1 MKTVTTLLIAA
12 VLIGCKPN
20 LGRTIAQGDV
30 MFPGKPEPY
39 TAQTNIVSL
48 KFTEMVAIQDV
59 AKEVKF
65 NTYSPIWNDKG
76 IFKIYID
83 AGTTPIHLIIHTEDN
98 KQFNL
103 VVSPSSEKLDVTRYQ
118 WTRGDKVIDLSE
130 GLVN

>member
-1 MKTVTTLLIAA
+1 MGIIRNANPFKMKHSIFTILLLATLTTA
-12 VLIGCKPN
+12 
-20 LGRTIAQGDV
+20 
-30 MFPGKPEPY
+30 
-39 TAQTNIVSL
+39 AQTNVVSL

-65 NTYSPIWNDKG
+65 NTYSPVWNDKG
-76 IFKIYID
+76 IFKIFID
-83 AGTTPIHLIIHTEDN
+83 AETTPIHLIIHTEDN

-130 GLVN
+130 EVVN